1 MTVPGLPGPMQQRRA
16 GLLLHPTALDE
27 GRGALGARAR
37 AFVDWLAAA
46 GFSVW
51 QVLPLSPTGRD
62 GSPYWTRSDLAGS
75 VPLLDR
81 DELPD
86 VQAHGHDYQSF
97 LAAQGHWLED
107 YVLYEALAERFGGV
121 AWWEWPAP
129 CRDRDPETLQRARA
143 QLHSTLEARRVQQ
156 WQFDRQ
162 WQALRAYAAERGV
175 LLFGDIPMY
184 VAPDS
189 VSTWAQRE
197 QFQLGA
203 DGRPTAVAGVPPDY
217 FAADGQLWGNPLYRW
232 EQAERDGFAFWR
244 SRIRRQLE
252 RFDLLRIDHFRG
264 LAAHWAVPAG
274 AATAREGRWIA
285 SPGHALL
292 RALIADLP
300 QLPLVAEDLGVITHD
315 VEELRDAFSLPGMR
329 VLQFGFG
336 DDSGNPHLP
345 HNYIPALVAYTG
357 THDNDTT
364 LGWYRNLEAHPRVRV
379 DAYLGAGPD
388 SGAGTDLMPHAAVR
402 AVMASVARLAV
413 VPMQDLLA
421 LGSEARFNTPGT
433 VTGNWRWRLP
443 PALSP
448 ALAARCRALHDT
460 YGRCPS
466 PRR

>member
-1 MTVPGLPGPMQQRRA
+1 
-16 GLLLHPTALDE
+16 LHPTALDE

-37 AFVDWLAAA
+37 ALVDWLVAA

-62 GSPYWTRSDLAGS
+62 GSPYWTRSDLAGNTQ
-75 VPLLDR
+75 LLDR

-86 VQAHGHDYQSF
+86 VQAHWHDYQSF
-97 LAAQGHWLED
+97 LSAQQRWLED
-107 YVLYEALAERFGGV
+107 YVLYEALAERFDGV
-121 AWWEWPAP
+121 AWWEWPAS
-129 CRDRDPETLQRARA
+129 CRDRDPETLRQARIELQA
-143 QLHSTLEARRVQQ
+143 VLEARRIQQ
-156 WQFDRQ
+156 WQFDYQ
-162 WQALRAYAAERGV
+162 WQAVRTYAAERGV
-175 LLFGDIPMY
+175 LLFGDIPIY

-189 VSTWAQRE
+189 VSTWAQRD

-244 SRIRRQLE
+244 SRMQRQLQ

-274 AATAREGRWIA
+274 AATARDGCWTPT
-285 SPGHALL
+285 PGAALL
-292 RALIADLP
+292 RALTADLP
-300 QLPLVAEDLGVITHD
+300 QLPLVAEDLGVITCD
-315 VEELRDAFSLPGMR
+315 VEELRDAFGLPGMR

-336 DDSGNPHLP
+336 DDAGNPHLP

-364 LGWYRNLEAHPRVRV
+364 VGWYRNLDAHQRYRV
-379 DAYLGAGPD
+379 DAYLGTGTGT
-388 SGAGTDLMPHAAVR
+388 GASTEAMPHAAVR

-413 VPMQDLLA
+413 VPMQDVLA

-443 PALSP
+443 PLLS
-448 ALAARCRALHDT
+448 AELAAKCRALHET
-460 YGRCPS
+460 YGRLP
-466 PRR
+466 PAYRGD